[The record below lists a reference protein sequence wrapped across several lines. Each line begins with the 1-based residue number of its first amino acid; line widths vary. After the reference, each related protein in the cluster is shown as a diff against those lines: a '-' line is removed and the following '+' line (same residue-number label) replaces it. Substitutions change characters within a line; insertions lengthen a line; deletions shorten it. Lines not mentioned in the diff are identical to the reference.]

1 MLAMTVREIPF
12 LMIVI
17 DFGLLNRNEDAFL
30 QKLVQLSELPKR
42 QGICIQLRVKGESPE
57 LCRRLA
63 SRCRE
68 HFGNEGV
75 ALLWN
80 GDYQLADELGYEGC
94 HYPENQISAIQDH
107 RSEFLQSA
115 SIHSLASLKEAE
127 EMDVDFVV
135 FGSVYQPDWKQTQVV
150 GLDALKCIVEKAQV
164 PVLGIG
170 GIQEE
175 NLAEIKSIGVHGIA
189 CASSIVR
196 SPKPGETA
204 LDYMDKWHE
213 LD

>member
-1 MLAMTVREIPF
+1 MSVTEIPF
-12 LMIVI
+12 FMIVI
-17 DFGLLNRNEDAFL
+17 DFGFLNRNEDAFL
-30 QKLVQLSELPKR
+30 QNLVQLSELPRR
-42 QGICIQLRVKGESPE
+42 QGICIQLRVKGESPV

-63 SRCRE
+63 SRCRD
-68 HFGNEGV
+68 HFDNEGV

-94 HYPENQISAIQDH
+94 HYPENQISTIQEH

-115 SIHSLASLKEAE
+115 SIHSLASLREAE
-127 EMDVDFVV
+127 EKDVDFVV
-135 FGSVYQPDWKQTQVV
+135 FGSVYQPDWKQAQVV
-150 GLDALKCIVEKAQV
+150 GLDAVKCIVERAQV

-175 NLAEIKSIGVHGIA
+175 NLAEIKSIGAHGIA

-196 SPKPGETA
+196 SRKPSEA
-204 LDYMDKWHE
+204 ASAYIDKWLE
-213 LD
+213 LHK